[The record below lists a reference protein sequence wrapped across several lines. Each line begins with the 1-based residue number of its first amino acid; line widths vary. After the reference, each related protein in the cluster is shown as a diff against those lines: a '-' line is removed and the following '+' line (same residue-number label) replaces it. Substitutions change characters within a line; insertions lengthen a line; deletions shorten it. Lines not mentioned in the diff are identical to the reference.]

1 MYTMYGIPNCGSVK
15 KAKDWLSAQ
24 QIAYVFHD
32 YKKSGITSSKLKSW
46 CQQLG
51 WENVINKQGTT
62 WRALDKEVQDSIT
75 TATKAIALMMENQ
88 SIIKRP
94 IIEKEGIVVAIRF
107 DEQAYEIAFLQQ

>member
-51 WENVINKQGTT
+51 WENVINKQ
-62 WRALDKEVQDSIT
+62 AIT